1 MQSINLIPQQEV
13 LEQTKEKA
21 VRFSTWFSVAVLV
34 ILGGIAGFYIYQTQ
48 TIKEQIKGLDGEIAG
63 FRGEISKLAQVEVS
77 ARNLDKK
84 YATLKDIYANRS
96 LYSLLSTEV
105 VARRPEG
112 IVIDSIT
119 LQKGS
124 TVNIT
129 GHADNYISIALFTN
143 NLVSTQYDKGDPLLK
158 TLFTTVTLNSVSLE
172 KSRNIV
178 RFSINVDLSLDLLKE
193 KISGHTKD

>member
-158 TLFTTVTLNSVSLE
+158 TLFTTVTLKSVSLE